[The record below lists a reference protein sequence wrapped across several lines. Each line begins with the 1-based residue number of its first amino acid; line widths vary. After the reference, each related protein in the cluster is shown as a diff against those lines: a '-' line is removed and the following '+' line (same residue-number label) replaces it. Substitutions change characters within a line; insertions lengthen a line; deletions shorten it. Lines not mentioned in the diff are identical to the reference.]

1 MAKFIVTDIDWDT
14 TNDNP
19 FEEIKADDLGLPDEV
34 IVNTEYLDIEDD
46 EDMNEVEN
54 AISDYLS
61 DEYGFFHNGFTF
73 YNT

>member
-14 TNDNP
+14 TNDNS

-46 EDMNEVEN
+46 ENMDEVEN

-61 DEYGFFHNGFTF
+61 DEYGFCHNGFTF
-73 YNT
+73 YKT

>member
-14 TNDNP
+14 TNDNS

-46 EDMNEVEN
+46 EDMDEVEN

-61 DEYGFFHNGFTF
+61 DEYGFCHNGFTF
-73 YNT
+73 YKT